1 LRERAPA
8 KVNLCLFLGPLREDS
23 RHELVTLFE
32 SVSLCDELVIDEAAG
47 AADEVVCPG
56 VAGPNLVEDALA
68 GLRARGWDAPPVKV
82 EIAKLIPV
90 AGGMGGGSAD
100 AAALVRIAP
109 RLAPISDVELAELAA
124 SLGTDV
130 PAQLRPGLAL
140 GIGAGDLVRPLP
152 PLAPHVLV
160 IVPLDQQLSTAA
172 VYAEADRLGLPR
184 GREELEAQL
193 SEVERTVHA
202 DAPLPRSLLVND
214 LEPAA
219 RSLCPAIA
227 GALDSVW
234 ETGADQA
241 LLCGSGP
248 TVAGLYWGDDGAVR
262 AEQAPRELRRRFPG
276 ARAVVPLS
284 SQPSGK
290 IPSG

>member
-1 LRERAPA
+1 
-8 KVNLCLFLGPLREDS
+8 
-23 RHELVTLFE
+23 
-32 SVSLCDELVIDEAAG
+32 
-47 AADEVVCPG
+47 
-56 VAGPNLVEDALA
+56 
-68 GLRARGWDAPPVKV
+68 VKV

-124 SLGTDV
+124 SLGADV